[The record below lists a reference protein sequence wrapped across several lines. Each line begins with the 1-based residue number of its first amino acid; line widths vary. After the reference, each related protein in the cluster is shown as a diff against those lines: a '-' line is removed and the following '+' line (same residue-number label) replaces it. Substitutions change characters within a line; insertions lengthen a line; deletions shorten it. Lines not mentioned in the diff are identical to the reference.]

1 MYQNIYQHIVYHICS
16 MAKKTGWSNVRV
28 PTGLLEE
35 VERTVKESGGAFTSR
50 ADFVKAAIREKLE
63 RKVDI
68 MLARDVVAAFKR
80 NPELK
85 KKLLKK

>member
-1 MYQNIYQHIVYHICS
+1 

-35 VERTVKESGGAFTSR
+35 VERAIKESDGAYTSK

-63 RKVDI
+63 RKEDI
-68 MLARDVVAAFKR
+68 MLARDVVIAIRKDPKLR
-80 NPELK
+80 N
-85 KKLLKK
+85 LLKK